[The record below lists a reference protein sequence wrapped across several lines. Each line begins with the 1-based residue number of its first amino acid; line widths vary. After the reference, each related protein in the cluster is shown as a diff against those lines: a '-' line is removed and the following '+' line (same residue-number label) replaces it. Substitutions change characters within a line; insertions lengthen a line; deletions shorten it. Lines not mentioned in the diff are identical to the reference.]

1 MSEDLKPLAKPVD
14 WDELYDGAFLK
25 AGELKGKKFTLT
37 IKSVDLY
44 ELEGAKGAQKRGVLS
59 FKETPK
65 LVALNK
71 INGICLKALFGRLVQ
86 EWEGK
91 RVTIFPDVV
100 KEAGAMQG
108 DPCIRIYGSP
118 ELAHDLDVVI
128 QLRKRKPYTLTMHKV
143 VAAGGGKA
151 PPTQAPPATSTREPG
166 DD

>member
-1 MSEDLKPLAKPVD
+1 MSNDDLKPLAKPVD

-44 ELEGAKGAQKRGVLS
+44 ELEGAKGAQKRGVLA

-71 INGICLKALFGRLVQ
+71 INGICLKAMFGRLVQ
-86 EWEGK
+86 QWEGK

-108 DPCIRIYGSP
+108 DLCIRIWGSP
-118 ELAHDLDVVI
+118 ELAHDLDVTI
-128 QLRKRKPYTLTMHKV
+128 QLRKRKPYSLTMHKV
-143 VAAGGGKA
+143 TAGTKAA
-151 PPTQAPPATSTREPG
+151 PTTPATEPRQPG
-166 DD
+166 DDDR